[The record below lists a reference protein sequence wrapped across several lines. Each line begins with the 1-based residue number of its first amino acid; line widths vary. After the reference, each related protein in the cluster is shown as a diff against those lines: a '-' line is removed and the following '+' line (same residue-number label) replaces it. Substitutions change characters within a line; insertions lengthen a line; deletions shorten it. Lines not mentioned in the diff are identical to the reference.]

1 MSTRISDETA
11 QAARLI
17 GKRKDELATELAAV
31 RASQNGAGYSADQRR
46 EDELAGRIRGLDEAR
61 SLLLEALV
69 GEPG

>member
-1 MSTRISDETA
+1 MATRISEETM

-17 GKRKDELATELAAV
+17 GARKIELEADLQAAKA
-31 RASQNGAGYSADQRR
+31 RRNGSAYSGDTRE

-69 GEPG
+69 TGAQ